1 MQPKFNYNTPILK
14 NMGANMKTT
23 LDLSDALFF
32 MAKEVAAKQKTTL
45 RALVEEGLRK
55 VLGERQQAT
64 QTSFKLRNASVRG
77 GATIHLDGHALR
89 DLANERPSTQSQSW

>member
-1 MQPKFNYNTPILK
+1 MLFKIKYNIPILI
-14 NMGANMKTT
+14 NMGSNMKTT

-32 MAKEVAAKQKTTL
+32 MAKEVASKQKTTL

-55 VLGERQQAT
+55 VLGERQQAA
-64 QTSFKLRNASVRG
+64 QTSFKLRDASVRG

-89 DLANERPSTQSQSW
+89 DLANERPSMQGQSW